1 VQPGKQLKLATRI
14 DDEVEAMQ
22 VKAVIIELV
31 I

>member
-1 VQPGKQLKLATRI
+1 MFSKQLKLATRI